1 MKKYLS
7 FFRIR
12 FVGGLQYRAAALA
25 GIVTQF
31 AWGFLSVLMYKAFYA
46 SNPDAFPMEF
56 SQLSTY
62 IWLQQAFLALF
73 MPWLFEQDIF
83 DNIVSGNVAY
93 ELCRPC
99 DIYNMWFARNAAT
112 RLSNTVLRCMPI
124 LIVAVFLP
132 APFRL
137 MLPAGWLNAVL
148 FIVSLLLGFL
158 VQVSIS
164 IIIYIS
170 AFYTISAAGIKMVS
184 ITLTEFLS
192 GAVIPIPFFPEAV
205 QKVFNFLPFAS
216 IQNTPFL
223 IYVGYTGGAQ
233 AGIAIALQVGWLIAI
248 FAAGRLLIARAMKR
262 VVVQGG

>member
-1 MKKYLS
+1 MKQYLS

-12 FVGGLQYRAAALA
+12 FVAGLQYRAAALA

-31 AWGFLSVLMYKAFYA
+31 AWGFLSVLMYKAFYE

-56 SQLSTY
+56 SQLVTY
-62 IWLQQAFLALF
+62 LWLQQAFLALF

-83 DNIVSGNVAY
+83 DSVVSGNVAY

-99 DIYNMWFARNAAT
+99 DTYNMWFARNAAT

-124 LIVAVFLP
+124 LIVTAFLP
-132 APFRL
+132 APFR
-137 MLPAGWLNAVL
+137 MTLPAGWLNAAL
-148 FIVSLLLGFL
+148 FLVSMILGFL

-164 IIIYIS
+164 LIIYIS
-170 AFYTISAAGIKMVS
+170 AFYTVSAQGIKMLS

-205 QKVFNFLPFAS
+205 QKVFNALPFAS

-223 IYVGYTGGAQ
+223 IYVGYTGGAE
-233 AGIAIALQVGWLIAI
+233 AAIAVALQAVWLVVII
-248 FAAGRLLIARAMKR
+248 VAGRLLIGHAMKK

>member
-1 MKKYLS
+1 MKQYLS

-31 AWGFLSVLMYKAFYA
+31 AWGFLSVLMYKAFYE

-83 DNIVSGNVAY
+83 DSIVSGNVAY

-99 DIYNMWFARNAAT
+99 DIYNMWFARNAAI

-124 LIVAVFLP
+124 LLVAAFLP
-132 APFRL
+132 APFK
-137 MLPAGWLNAVL
+137 MTLPAGWLNAAL
-148 FIVSLLLGFL
+148 FIVSMVLGFL

-164 IIIYIS
+164 LVIYIS
-170 AFYTISAAGIKMVS
+170 AFYTVSAQGIKMLS

-205 QKVFNFLPFAS
+205 QKVFNVLPFAS
-216 IQNTPFL
+216 VQNTPFL

-233 AGIAIALQVGWLIAI
+233 AGIAIALQVAWLIVL
-248 FAAGRLLIARAMKR
+248 FAAGRLLVRRAMKK